1 MNRISEA
8 LLRRY
13 LKPAVESDLPGR
25 LRLSFS
31 KYNLLP
37 KEAEPYLH
45 YVQDVFKMLPG
56 VKDAQVNARIGTILI
71 HYDASATNAHTILR
85 WIDAVADECIAI
97 SREVVWEG
105 ATEENLA
112 ALTRKRLMRRLAVG
126 E

>member
-1 MNRISEA
+1 MNKINEM

-13 LKPAVESDLPGR
+13 LKPTVESDLPGR

-45 YVQDVFKMLPG
+45 YLKDVFNMFPG
-56 VKDAQVNARIGTILI
+56 VSNAEINTRIGTILI
-71 HYDASATNAHTILR
+71 HYDPKITTARAILH
-85 WIDAVADECIAI
+85 WVEAVADECIRI
-97 SREVVWEG
+97 SKEVVWEG
-105 ATEENLA
+105 ANEHDLEVLV
-112 ALTRKRLMRRLAVG
+112 RRRLERRLGIA